1 MTQPRDEQAP
11 LPKPILHSLLLPIMA
26 MIVIVVASN
35 ILVQYPINDFLTW
48 GALTYPVAFFV
59 TDLTN
64 RRFGA
69 PAARRVVYAGF
80 LLAVLAS
87 YFLAT
92 PRIALASGLAFLCAQ
107 LLDVA
112 VFDRLRRQ
120 PRWWAAPL
128 FSSSVASAF
137 DTALFFAIA
146 FAGTTVPWVTLGI
159 GDYGVKLALALIML
173 IPYGLALRLVPGVGR
188 LNAA

>member
-1 MTQPRDEQAP
+1 MNPSRPDGAP
-11 LPKPILHSLLLPIMA
+11 LTKPVLHSLLLPIAA

-120 PRWWAAPL
+120 RRWWTAPL
-128 FSSSVASAF
+128 FSSSIASAF
-137 DTALFFAIA
+137 DTALFFAVA
-146 FAGTTVPWVTLGI
+146 FAGTAVPWVTLGI
-159 GDYGVKLALALIML
+159 GDYGVKLALALLML
-173 IPYGLALRLVPGVGR
+173 VPYGLALRLVPGLGR